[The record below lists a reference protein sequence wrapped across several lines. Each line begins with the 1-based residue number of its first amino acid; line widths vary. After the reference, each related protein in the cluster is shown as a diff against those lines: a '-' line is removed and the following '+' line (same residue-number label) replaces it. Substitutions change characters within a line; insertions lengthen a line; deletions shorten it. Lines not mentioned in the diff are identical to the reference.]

1 MSVPRTETASRL
13 ELARAIAIEAGE
25 LILSYYRTDRLET
38 ETKSDQSPV
47 TTADRGAERLL
58 RERIAAV
65 FPQDAILGEEYGETA
80 GTSGYR
86 WILDPIDG
94 TKSFVH
100 GVPLFGTLIGVER
113 EGAAGPAQAVQTVI
127 GVTHFPA
134 LGETLWAERGSGA
147 WWIER
152 PGAVVRA
159 ARVSNVARLSGGL
172 FSTTSVDAF
181 ADAGQLDL
189 YERIRSACAHSRGWS
204 DCYAYALVATG
215 RAEIAVDPV
224 MKPWDSAGLQPIVE
238 EAGGRFTDWAGT
250 PSIYTGN
257 AVASNGLVHPEAL
270 RLLG

>member
-1 MSVPRTETASRL
+1 MSIPSAETGSRL
-13 ELARAIAIEAGE
+13 ELARAIALEAGE

-38 ETKSDQSPV
+38 ETKSDLSPV
-47 TTADRGAERLL
+47 TAADRAAERLL
-58 RERIAAV
+58 RERIAAA
-65 FPQDAILGEEYGETA
+65 FPDDAILGEEYGESS
-80 GTSGYR
+80 GTSGFR

-100 GVPLFGTLIGVER
+100 GVPLFGTLIGVETM
-113 EGAAGPAQAVQTVI
+113 AAVGRDARTVI

-152 PGAVVRA
+152 PGAAVRP
-159 ARVSNVARLSGGL
+159 ARVSNVARLSDGL

-181 ADAGQLDL
+181 ADVGRLDL

-215 RAEIAVDPV
+215 RAELAADPV

-257 AVASNGLVHPEAL
+257 AVASNGRVHAEAL